1 MSTTDGKYT
10 NEAQQR
16 ILKVVMLLGEDV
28 VIGLAPA
35 QIAKELGVPAPYVT
49 RDLENLKTAGW
60 AFQNEQTGR
69 WLLGVKPGAL
79 GVKVLASIDRAQRK
93 VDEARNRFT
102 RNSLD

>member
-1 MSTTDGKYT
+1 MSDAKYT

-16 ILKVVMLLGEDV
+16 LLRVVMLLGEDV
-28 VIGLAPA
+28 VVGLAPA
-35 QIAKELGVPAPYVT
+35 QIAKALNVPASYVT

-60 AFQNEQTGR
+60 AIQQEETGR
-69 WLLGVKPGAL
+69 WLLGAKPGSL

-102 RNSLD
+102 RNT